1 MTISQQIIHL
11 SRWEFWL
18 FFSLATAA
26 AAVCFF
32 YAFRLLSRART
43 IEDTPTAKVRSAQQ
57 GYVELTGEAHLKGIK
72 SIQAPLTGS
81 DCCWFRYKI
90 EKRGHKNWRTIE
102 HETSSHLFLLRDES
116 GDCLIDP
123 KGAVVTPRDRSVWY
137 GHSRTPLG
145 GRPARSPIV
154 TSPLG
159 QWSKWLTTDVGF
171 GGRYRYT
178 EERIYAGDPL
188 YAIGWFKSLDEID
201 HRRSRSELTRG
212 LLRRWKR
219 DQKTLLAEYD
229 RNRDGRIDPNEWER
243 VRQAAAQQARQE
255 HNRQLQ
261 DQIIHTLSAPGSR
274 RQPYLLSTLPEY
286 SLVKRAR
293 IWAGGCL
300 LLFFLTGGAAVV
312 MLGSRL
318 SG

>member
-1 MTISQQIIHL
+1 MTINEQILHL

-18 FFSLATAA
+18 FLTLATAA
-26 AAVCFF
+26 AAASFF

-43 IEDTPTAKVRSAQQ
+43 IEDMPTAKVRSAQQ
-57 GYVELTGEAHLKGIK
+57 GYVELTGEARLKGDIP
-72 SIQAPLTGS
+72 IQAPLTDI

-90 EKRGHKNWRTIE
+90 EKKGQKNWRTLE
-102 HETSSHLFLLRDES
+102 QESSKHLFLLKDES

-123 KGAVVTPRDRSVWY
+123 KGAVVTPRDRSIWY
-137 GHSRTPLG
+137 GNSSTPHG
-145 GRPARSPIV
+145 GRPTRTPV
-154 TSPLG
+154 VNSPLI
-159 QWSKWLTTDVGF
+159 QWGKWLTTDVGF

-219 DQKTLLAEYD
+219 DQKTLLSEYD
-229 RNRDGRIDPNEWER
+229 RNRDGRIDPDEWER
-243 VRQAAAQQARQE
+243 VRHAAAQQAQQE

-286 SLVKRAR
+286 RLVKRAR

-300 LLFFLTGGAAVV
+300 LLFFLAGGTAVV
-312 MLGSRL
+312 LLGSRL
-318 SG
+318 